1 MPIHHKPQSKKK
13 LLNPVINTSVF
24 FQNHP
29 TILQVKNQQ
38 QYVEASNF
46 RQNTATTENV
56 TEVTIPVNPLPAPPT
71 TPFAFQPEGL
81 GQEFDKAYFATL
93 DAFVHDF

>member
-1 MPIHHKPQSKKK
+1 MIESSGSNQHFCVLFSKPS
-13 LLNPVINTSVF
+13 
-24 FQNHP
+24 NHM
-29 TILQVKNQQ
+29 TIYLQVKN

-46 RQNTATTENV
+46 RQTTTATTENI
-56 TEVTIPVNPLPAPPT
+56 TEVNIPVNPLPQPPT

>member
-1 MPIHHKPQSKKK
+1 MSTQNVNEARFARI
-13 LLNPVINTSVF
+13 VEWDF
-24 FQNHP
+24 FCDFQTH
-29 TILQVKNQQ
+29 IAIYLQVKN

-46 RQNTATTENV
+46 RQTTTATTENI
-56 TEVTIPVNPLPAPPT
+56 TEVNIPVNPLPQPPT